1 MRNLSLA
8 AALALTFAAVPALA
22 DDGPDAATLAK
33 VQAVA
38 TRGYAHP
45 EAAKIREVRKSAAK
59 NGLGWCGEVTVEKG
73 AGYTPF
79 HAILADDKGG
89 EASVLRLVDYPDSD
103 TSRNAEMVRR
113 MMVNFGCTK

>member
-1 MRNLSLA
+1 MRFQLLA
-8 AALALTFAAVPALA
+8 AALAASVFAVPALA
-22 DDGPDAATLAK
+22 DDAPDQATLDK
-33 VQAVA
+33 VLAVA

-45 EAAKIREVRKSAAK
+45 ETAKLRNVHKSAAK
-59 NGLGWCGEVTVEKG
+59 NGLGWCGEVTVENG
-73 AGYTPF
+73 DGYTIF
-79 HAILADDKGG
+79 HAILADDKGN